1 MSRWDHPC
9 IVDDA
14 GFGELWSRDR
24 TDPVLLVMGIGFD
37 PRSCE
42 VLQRLIASAA
52 SRRVDLLLLELPI
65 DSTDVAVRSLVDDN
79 RSKAERLTT
88 DAGGRVHVQA
98 LPDFTDAGSIGRLI
112 SRAFQDS
119 SHLDEYCEL
128 VIEVSAMSRTVCFPL
143 VRGVLARAHLDGDQA
158 GHWPGDL
165 HVTVCESPEI
175 DALILEEGTMPM
187 APIGGFGG
195 SQMRQRP
202 DTLIWV
208 PVIGERAAARIARLY
223 QELGP
228 NETCPVLPWPSRDPR
243 RSDRLVLE
251 HRILL
256 FQTIRLEPRNMIHA
270 AERNPFD
277 LYRTIGELNARYTQ
291 ALAPLGSVGMVLSS
305 HSSKLLSVGVLLA
318 AYDYDLEVQ
327 HVSPGSYGLHAS
339 AAHLVSQAEIFDLWL
354 TGTPYREAGL

>member
-65 DSTDVAVRSLVDDN
+65 DSTDVAVRPLVDDN

-128 VIEVSAMSRTVCFPL
+128 VIEVSAMSRTVCFPSSEESL
-143 VRGVLARAHLDGDQA
+143 LARTSTA
-158 GHWPGDL
+158 
-165 HVTVCESPEI
+165 T
-175 DALILEEGTMPM
+175 
-187 APIGGFGG
+187 
-195 SQMRQRP
+195 RP
-202 DTLIWV
+202 D
-208 PVIGERAAARIARLY
+208 IGR
-223 QELGP
+223 
-228 NETCPVLPWPSRDPR
+228 
-243 RSDRLVLE
+243 
-251 HRILL
+251 
-256 FQTIRLEPRNMIHA
+256 
-270 AERNPFD
+270 
-277 LYRTIGELNARYTQ
+277 
-291 ALAPLGSVGMVLSS
+291 
-305 HSSKLLSVGVLLA
+305 
-318 AYDYDLEVQ
+318 
-327 HVSPGSYGLHAS
+327 
-339 AAHLVSQAEIFDLWL
+339 EISM
-354 TGTPYREAGL
+354 